1 MARKAKRSRRRRFT
15 GWNATNL
22 LEGYL
27 QASILTEVAF
37 RTTPQGFLFGVPGPS
52 LYLAG
57 PGQGTSAVSLKELI
71 DGIMSGGTIQGHA
84 KTEVQ
89 YVMDNIRSGWVE
101 GAIKSVGLGIGFR
114 VGKKL
119 LAKPRRA
126 TNRFIKQLGMGTVV
140 RV

>member
-27 QASILTEVAF
+27 QASVLTEMAF
-37 RTTPQGFLFGVPGPS
+37 GTTPGGFIFGDSGSS
-52 LYLAG
+52 LYLSGA
-57 PGQGTSAVSLKELI
+57 TNISLKEII
-71 DGIMSGGTIQGHA
+71 DGIMSGGTIQKHS

-89 YVMDNIRSGWVE
+89 YVMDNIRAGWLDA
-101 GAIKSVGLGIGFR
+101 GLKSIGIGIGFK
-114 VGKKL
+114 VGKKV

-126 TNRFIKQLGMGTVV
+126 ANRFIKQLGMGSTI

>member
-27 QASILTEVAF
+27 QATVLTELAF
-37 RTTPQGFLFGVPGPS
+37 NTTPQGFLFGNPGPHM
-52 LYLAG
+52 YLTGANV
-57 PGQGTSAVSLKELI
+57 VSLKEII
-71 DGIMSGGTIQGHA
+71 DGIMSGGTIQGHS

-89 YVMDNIRSGWVE
+89 YVLDNIQSGWVE
-101 GAIKSVGLGIGFR
+101 AGLKSIGIGLGFR

-119 LAKPRRA
+119 LARPRRA
-126 TNRFIKQLGMGTVV
+126 TNRFIKQLGMGSTI